1 MKKTLLATTLLVATA
16 GLASAE
22 VTLSGSGRFGILYSN
37 DGVTSDTMVHTRL
50 RINIDAKMETDSG
63 ITFGGR
69 IRMQHVN
76 SSAGWTTIDIN
87 GGGASFNYGAGLS
100 RAMLYMEANGLR
112 VEVGNANGAYD
123 SAGLMWNSEVGLTDT
138 SYGDPNNTYIGYFA
152 SGTGVGGAPWQN
164 TMGIFASYSM
174 GDFTARLSYH
184 DMDQNDVICSTCEEM
199 SVSVD
204 WASNG
209 FAVSAAVVDGNSPL
223 TDDTTYIGAAYTI
236 GESTTV
242 GLNYFTGDAPDLVT
256 LYANHTLA
264 NGMTLAAYVADQ
276 DTYDTAFG
284 LGASYPLGNGAS
296 LKAGYESRGDVSRA
310 SMGVTF
316 GF

>member
-16 GLASAE
+16 GFASAE
-22 VTLSGSGRFGILYSN
+22 VTLSGSGRFGVLYSDN
-37 DGVTSDTMVHTRL
+37 GVSSDTLIHTRL
-50 RINIDAKMETDSG
+50 RVNIDAKMETDG
-63 ITFGGR
+63 GVTFGGR

-76 SSAGWTTIDIN
+76 GSAGSLGIDLVD
-87 GGGASFNYGAGLS
+87 GASFNYGAGLS

-123 SAGLMWNSEVGLTDT
+123 SAGLIWNSEVGLTDT
-138 SYGDPNNTYIGYFA
+138 SYGDPNNTYIGLFA
-152 SGTGVGGAPWQN
+152 SGTSVGATPWQY
-164 TMGIFASYSM
+164 TMGIFASYSV

-184 DMDQNDVICSTCEEM
+184 DMDQNDFISSSGEEM

-242 GLNYFTGDAPDLVT
+242 GLNYFTGDAPDLIT

-264 NGMTLAAYVADQ
+264 SGMTLAAYVADQ

-284 LGASYPLGNGAS
+284 LGASYPLGNGAAI
-296 LKAGYESRGDVSRA
+296 KASYEDRGTSSRA

>member
-22 VTLSGSGRFGILYSN
+22 VTLSGSGRFGVVYSN
-37 DGVTSDTMVHTRL
+37 DGVTSDTMIHTRL
-50 RINIDAKMETDSG
+50 RINVDAKMETDSG

-69 IRMQHVN
+69 IRIQHTD
-76 SSAGWTTIDIN
+76 GELL
-87 GGGASFNYGAGLS
+87 GGAVAGAHAS
-100 RAMLYMEANGLR
+100 RAMLYMETSGVR

-123 SAGLMWNSEVGLTDT
+123 SAGLMWNSEVGLKDT
-138 SYGDPNNTYIGYFA
+138 SYGDPNNTYIGYFS
-152 SGTGVGGAPWQN
+152 SGPDGAGSAN
-164 TMGIFASYSM
+164 AMGLFVSYSM
-174 GDFTARLSYH
+174 GDFTARVSLH
-184 DMDQNDVICSTCEEM
+184 DADQSAGANNDTET

-209 FAVSAAVVDGNSPL
+209 FAVSAAYVTGEDPAATN
-223 TDDTTYIGAAYTI
+223 DTTYIGAAYTI
-236 GESTTV
+236 GDSTTV